1 MSLGSTVATR
11 AVVNRSLRSSGTDW
25 RGLAFQAVLLL
36 SLLFALATLAVL
48 VIDIVSRGLPVFAE
62 RGGDFLS
69 SNLSSRAGSAGI
81 WQGIHGSLLIAIF
94 VAVFAIPIGVMTAV
108 YLEEY
113 ATDGRLTRFI
123 TVNIRNL
130 AGVPS
135 VVYGLLGLAVFVPL
149 TQTIG
154 GGTGRSILSAS
165 ITLACLVLPI
175 VIITSSEALRAVPGA
190 LREAGYG
197 VGASRWQVTRSLVLP
212 AAIPG
217 ILTGTILSIS
227 RALGESAPLIVI
239 GASYTF
245 FSTGQQDAI
254 AQLFGSFTAL
264 PVIVFGWS
272 SRPETDFR
280 ALTAA
285 TIIALL
291 GVTLAANT
299 IAIYLRNRFE
309 LKW

>member
-81 WQGIHGSLLIAIF
+81 WQGIYGSLLIAIF

-245 FSTGQQDAI
+245 FSTGRQDAI
-254 AQLFGSFTAL
+254 SQLFGSFTAL

-291 GVTLAANT
+291 AVTLAANT

>member
-1 MSLGSTVATR
+1 MRLGSTVATR

-81 WQGIHGSLLIAIF
+81 WQGIYGSLLIAIF

-245 FSTGQQDAI
+245 FSTGQQGAI
-254 AQLFGSFTAL
+254 SQLFGSFTAL

>member
-81 WQGIHGSLLIAIF
+81 WQGIYGSLLIAIF

-245 FSTGQQDAI
+245 FSTGRQDAI
-254 AQLFGSFTAL
+254 SQLFGSFTAL

>member
-1 MSLGSTVATR
+1 VSLGSAVATR
-11 AVVNRSLRSSGTDW
+11 TVVSRSLRSSGPDW
-25 RGLAFQAVLLL
+25 RGLAFQALLLL

-48 VIDIVSRGLPVFAE
+48 VIDIVSRGLPVLTE

-81 WQGIHGSLLIAIF
+81 WQGIYGSLLIAIF
-94 VAVFAIPIGVMTAV
+94 VAIFAIPIGVMTAI

-113 ATDGRLTRFI
+113 ATDSRLTRFI

-149 TQTIG
+149 TQAIG
-154 GGTGRSILSAS
+154 GGTGRSIVSAS

-264 PVIVFGWS
+264 PVVVFGWS

-291 GVTLAANT
+291 AVTLAANT

-309 LKW
+309 LRW

>member
-1 MSLGSTVATR
+1 MSLGSVMETR
-11 AVVNRSLRSSGTDW
+11 TIVGRSLRSAGPDW
-25 RGLAFQAVLLL
+25 RGIAFQGLLL
-36 SLLFALATLAVL
+36 LALLFALATLAVL
-48 VIDIVSRGLPVFAE
+48 VIDIVSRGFPVIAD
-62 RGGDFLS
+62 RGGDFFS
-69 SNLSSRAGSAGI
+69 SNLSSRASSAGI
-81 WQGIHGSLLIAIF
+81 WQGIYGSMLIAIF
-94 VAVFAIPIGVMTAV
+94 VAVFAIPIGVMTAI

-113 ATDGRLTRFI
+113 APDNRPTRFI

-149 TQTIG
+149 TQAIG

-197 VGASRWQVTRSLVLP
+197 VGASRWQVTRGLVLP

-217 ILTGTILSIS
+217 ILTGMILSIS

-245 FSTGQQDAI
+245 FSTGQQDAV

-272 SRPETDFR
+272 SRPEADFR

-291 GVTLAANT
+291 AVTLAANT
-299 IAIYLRNRFE
+299 IAIYLRNRLE